1 MSRPPPLKPIR
12 SVEKNSR
19 NNSFASGTHFL
30 AEDNQRLSELSPLP
44 WNDYFRTRTLVLP
57 ENCKDETSSL
67 YTSHRAASS
76 FKQPLLMLFHGG
88 GYSALSFGLLVKYLV
103 QKLPNPESLSV
114 LAFDARGHGETDV
127 ENEQNLSAEQQ
138 VQDALD
144 LLKSIFGKLDSDLP
158 PIVLAGHSMGGAIAV
173 RVGAS
178 GQIPTLCGLIV
189 IDVVE
194 GTAMASLPHMQT
206 VLMKRPKSFSS
217 VEKAILY
224 SLETGQTKSRESC
237 RLSLPSQLRWNED
250 EKCYSWRTNLEESE
264 CYWKSWFENLSPTF
278 LKIAVPK
285 LLILAG
291 QDRLDKP
298 LTIAQ
303 MQGQFQLSVVRD
315 SGHDLHE
322 DQPEVILVSQL
333 MIVSYKALYSTQ
345 SITVASICNRF
356 NNDLS
361 SLFIKNQLLA
371 NLFRA
376 SLSFANQKRQCALR

>member
-12 SVEKNSR
+12 SVGESESNFSKHSLLQPIIEEKNSR

-57 ENCKDETSSL
+57 ENCKGIGFRVYATGSLTELLLAQSTVSSQTDETSSL

-315 SGHDLHE
+315 SGHNLHE
-322 DQPEVILVSQL
+322 DQPEGTAQIFVEFLRRH
-333 MIVSYKALYSTQ
+333 
-345 SITVASICNRF
+345 SIIN
-356 NNDLS
+356 
-361 SLFIKNQLLA
+361 
-371 NLFRA
+371 
-376 SLSFANQKRQCALR
+376 